1 MTIRYRKPAD
11 NSRQTKSKS
20 HRIITLITALW
31 FCGFGISS
39 VNAQNISE
47 IAKSDPLLITGVI
60 GTQNTY
66 YYSSSG
72 NGMSSP
78 LSNSVYANLNITAYG
93 INMPFSFIFANNQ
106 SSFSY
111 PRFSFNISPSYKG
124 VTLHLGRHSM
134 AFSNYIYNIPFEG
147 VGMEYNGKLLRLGA
161 FYGTLQKAINEDPT
175 DPASRL
181 GQYKRTGLGVK
192 VGVGNRTRYIDL
204 YFLRAKDKIG
214 SLDEGWW
221 ERINPKENIVVGM
234 RGRFNVKQFLSLSAN
249 AAFSLFSE
257 DIRSSRLEIE
267 RLNNW
272 DKLFDVRY
280 STLYRF
286 AGDVSLNF
294 NTRHLSGA
302 VSYKMVQPDYKSLGA
317 NYISNNVQSLGLL
330 LSTNMFRGKLNLSGN
345 FSAQADNLDGNQLFT
360 TKGFVYSATGNISLS
375 ESIGLNLSYNGY
387 RQMQSDG
394 TQRVNDTTRVN
405 RIMHAFTASPS
416 YNISGDQLSHYIG
429 GAFSYNMNKDL
440 NTFHEGAGDVT
451 TRAYNINYTLGIL
464 GNGLNISAGYGN
476 QSSKSEESEFT
487 TNMVNI
493 GLSKSMLKNHNLTLS
508 ADISAAINKYDD
520 QKTVSYGL
528 TAQAAYSIKEAHQ
541 FSFGATMSK
550 FNDYYL
556 TSQTSYDGF
565 DLQLSLNY
573 SYSFTLIHLKRQSK

>member
-1 MTIRYRKPAD
+1 MRPHNSHSLIRRITIFA
-11 NSRQTKSKS
+11 TT
-20 HRIITLITALW
+20 IALW
-31 FCGFGISS
+31 LGGFGVSS
-39 VNAQNISE
+39 VSAQNISE
-47 IAKSDPLLITGVI
+47 IANSDPLLITGVI

-72 NGMSSP
+72 NGMASP
-78 LSNSVYANLNITAYG
+78 LSNSIYANLNITAYG
-93 INMPFSFIFANNQ
+93 INMPFSFIYANNQ
-106 SSFSY
+106 TSFSY

-124 VTLHLGRHSM
+124 LTLHLGRHSM
-134 AFSNYIYNIPFEG
+134 AFSNYVYNIPFEG
-147 VGMEYNGKLLRLGA
+147 VGIEYNGKLLRLGA

-175 DPASRL
+175 DPASRM
-181 GQYKRTGLGVK
+181 GQYKRSGLGVK
-192 VGVGNRTRYIDL
+192 IGVGNRSKYLDL
-204 YFLRAKDKIG
+204 YFLRAKDKMG

-221 ERINPKENIVVGM
+221 DRINPKENIVVGVK
-234 RGRFNVKQFLSLSAN
+234 GRFNVKRFLSLSTN

-257 DIRSSRLEIE
+257 DLRSSRLELE

-294 NTRHLSGA
+294 NTPHLSGA

-317 NYISNNVQSLGLL
+317 NYISNNVQSLGVM
-330 LSTNMFRGKLNLSGN
+330 LSSSMFRGRVNLSGN
-345 FSAQADNLDGNQLFT
+345 FSAQADNLDGNQLYT
-360 TKGFVYSATGNISLS
+360 TKGFIYAGTANLNLS
-375 ESIGLNLSYNGY
+375 ENLGLNLSYNGY
-387 RQMQSDG
+387 RQLQSDG
-394 TQRVNDTTRVN
+394 TEHVNDTTRVN

-416 YNISGDQLSHYIG
+416 YNIMGDQLSHYFG

-451 TRAYNINYTLGIL
+451 TRAFSVNYTMGIL
-464 GNGLNISAGYGN
+464 SNGLNISAGYGN
-476 QSSKSEESEFT
+476 QNSKSEESDFT
-487 TNMVNI
+487 TNMVNV
-493 GLSKSMLKNHNLTLS
+493 GLSKSLLKNRNLTLS
-508 ADISAAINKYDD
+508 ADLSAAINKYDD

-528 TAQAAYSIKEAHQ
+528 TAQASYLLKEAHQ

-550 FNDYYL
+550 YNDYYI
-556 TSQTSYDGF
+556 TSQTSYNGF

-573 SYSFTLIHLKRQSK
+573 TYSFTLIHLKKKSKVEQ